1 MTQSEGGQMAPAED
15 LTPGRRWWLIVRGLL
30 RAAVTAAALVA
41 LYYVL
46 PLDRR
51 SDASVV
57 LELVIGIGLLV
68 ATIAWQVRAILRA
81 DYPAIRA
88 TQSLASTTPLFLLLF
103 ASTYFIMS
111 LDDSGTF
118 SEALTRS
125 DALYFVVTVFSTVG
139 FGDISPRG
147 DAARLVVAAQM
158 LLDLGV
164 LGVGIQVILGAA
176 KRGNARDGRGTSQ

>member
-41 LYYVL
+41 LYCVL

-57 LELVIGIGLLV
+57 IELVIGIGLLV

-88 TQSLASTTPLFLLLF
+88 TQSLAPAGLYLAAEIARDSPGQAIAVWRAKKRFGKARTRDSAAGLEQLMVDANF
-103 ASTYFIMS
+103 AVAQEPPWSPWR
-111 LDDSGTF
+111 DTF
-118 SEALTRS
+118 
-125 DALYFVVTVFSTVG
+125 F
-139 FGDISPRG
+139 G
-147 DAARLVVAAQM
+147 DAATVA
-158 LLDLGV
+158 
-164 LGVGIQVILGAA
+164 GADDVRVPGHGQA
-176 KRGNARDGRGTSQ
+176 AHGLSG

>member
-1 MTQSEGGQMAPAED
+1 MTQSEGGQMASAED

-88 TQSLASTTPLFLLLF
+88 HPVPGV
-103 ASTYFIMS
+103 
-111 LDDSGTF
+111 DN
-118 SEALTRS
+118 ALVPA
-125 DALYFVVTVFSTVG
+125 AL
-139 FGDISPRG
+139 
-147 DAARLVVAAQM
+147 RLR
-158 LLDLGV
+158 V
-164 LGVGIQVILGAA
+164 LHHEP
-176 KRGNARDGRGTSQ
+176 GRLRHLQ